1 MCCNRVN
8 IVIALCS
15 LAIALLSLNVS
26 EFWKV
31 IYFAHFMLPNMKST
45 EFGVTN
51 RAFMFIE
58 RAQEAQR
65 IIASIKASNLTSI
78 ILTGRKGI
86 GSSFI
91 VQKIAEQYSQSVP
104 ILYAKGISLPSISN
118 TNPLNSFVELL
129 SSNYLRMGNPRT
141 TSAHLSEP

>member
-1 MCCNRVN
+1 
-8 IVIALCS
+8 
-15 LAIALLSLNVS
+15 
-26 EFWKV
+26 
-31 IYFAHFMLPNMKST
+31 MKST
-45 EFGVTN
+45 EFGITH

-65 IIASIKASNLTSI
+65 IIASIQASNLTSI

-104 ILYAKGISLPSISN
+104 ILYAKGISLPSISS

-129 SSNYLRMGNPRT
+129 SANYLRMGNPRIAY
-141 TSAHLSEP
+141 AHLREL